1 MGLIKQKDKLRT
13 IISGEIQ
20 DVIYYAAWKT
30 EWNALHK
37 IQGRTDIPLNEEGR
51 LMAEKAWEEYKDL
64 HIDVC
69 YCSPLIRAV
78 ETAQIVLK
86 NRKIPIIKDERLME
100 MSFGDYEGIENSFA
114 IPDCPINILFQK
126 PGEYHESIGGA
137 ETWEELFAR
146 TGAFLKEAIEP
157 QLQEEKDILIVGHG
171 AMNASIICQ
180 VKGMPIE
187 EFWSAGLEQC
197 KILEL

>member
-1 MGLIKQKDKLRT
+1 MLYIMRHG
-13 IISGEIQ
+13 
-20 DVIYYAAWKT
+20 KT

-51 LMAEKAWEEYKDL
+51 LMAEKACEEYKDL

-86 NRKIPIIKDERLME
+86 NREIPIIKDERLME

-114 IPDCPINILFQK
+114 IPNCPINILFQK
-126 PGEYHESIGGA
+126 PEEYHESIGGA
-137 ETWEELFAR
+137 ETWKELFAR
-146 TGAFLKEAIEP
+146 TGAFLKEVIEP
-157 QLQEEKDILIVGHG
+157 QLYEGKDILIVGHG

-197 KILEL
+197 KILKL

>member
-1 MGLIKQKDKLRT
+1 MLYIMRHG
-13 IISGEIQ
+13 
-20 DVIYYAAWKT
+20 KT

-51 LMAEKAWEEYKDL
+51 LMAEKACEEYKDL

-100 MSFGDYEGIENSFA
+100 MR
-114 IPDCPINILFQK
+114 
-126 PGEYHESIGGA
+126 EYHESIGGA

-146 TGAFLKEAIEP
+146 TGAFLKEVIDP
-157 QLQEEKDILIVGHG
+157 QLQEGKDILIVGHG

-197 KILEL
+197 KILEV

>member
-1 MGLIKQKDKLRT
+1 MGLIKQKDKLKT

-20 DVIYYAAWKT
+20 DVIYYA

-51 LMAEKAWEEYKDL
+51 LMAEKACEEYKDL

-146 TGAFLKEAIEP
+146 TGAFLKEVIEP
-157 QLQEEKDILIVGHG
+157 QLQEGKDILIVGHG

-197 KILEL
+197 KILEV

>member
-1 MGLIKQKDKLRT
+1 MLYIMRHG
-13 IISGEIQ
+13 
-20 DVIYYAAWKT
+20 KT

-51 LMAEKAWEEYKDL
+51 LMAEKA
-64 HIDVC
+64 
-69 YCSPLIRAV
+69 
-78 ETAQIVLK
+78 
-86 NRKIPIIKDERLME
+86 IIKDERLME

-146 TGAFLKEAIEP
+146 TGAFLKEVIEP
-157 QLQEEKDILIVGHG
+157 QLQEGKDILIVGHG

-197 KILEL
+197 KILEV